1 MSSLILNKLKSGI
14 KSGTEIILKILSN
27 VVVDSNDENNF
38 SYKLLLTT
46 TQVSKLRKAFLNN
59 SSANIRISKTQFHKM
74 EQSGGLLGILLA
86 PLLKIGFPLMENILR
101 QLSKNLLIPL
111 GLTGGSSATNTA
123 IHKKM
128 SRSSRPLGLALRTTT
143 LIISNK
149 EMDYFMKTFKY
160 LNNLLY

>member
-1 MSSLILNKLKSGI
+1 
-14 KSGTEIILKILSN
+14 
-27 VVVDSNDENNF
+27 
-38 SYKLLLTT
+38 
-46 TQVSKLRKAFLNN
+46 
-59 SSANIRISKTQFHKM
+59 M